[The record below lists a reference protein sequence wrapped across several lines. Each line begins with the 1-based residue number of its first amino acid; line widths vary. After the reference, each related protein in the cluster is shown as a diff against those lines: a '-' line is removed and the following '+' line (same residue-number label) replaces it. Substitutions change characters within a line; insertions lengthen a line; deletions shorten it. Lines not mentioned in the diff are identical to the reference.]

1 MLMLKPPALKRQG
14 FKYHEPF
21 EFEWQY
27 YYKEHMSYNDFLNTT
42 GEGKVIQDSM
52 KRDGYTVVLE
62 KFYDDLAKQIEKE
75 EIEKDRKHVKSI
87 IKEIEIE
94 HKKLGNWINYYEDFY
109 QVYEN
114 NELVYQD
121 SWWNGKHFQFCKEC
135 FVSSSVRTAIRQRLQ
150 NEGYELT
157 LKGWV
162 KNNGGKNEHLR
173 KDVTSNG

>member
-14 FKYHEPF
+14 YKYHEPF

-52 KRDGYTVVLE
+52 KRDGYTVNLE
-62 KFYDDLAKQIEKE
+62 RFYDNLANKLDKE
-75 EIEKDRKHVKSI
+75 YKAEQRKAVNKI
-87 IKEIEIE
+87 IKEVEAE
-94 HKKLGNWINYYEDFY
+94 QRKLGNWINYYEDFY

-121 SWWNGKHFQFCKEC
+121 SWWKGKHTMFKKEG
-135 FVSSSVRTAIRQRLQ
+135 FEESSVNKAINERMEK
-150 NEGYELT
+150 EGYELT

-162 KNNGGKNEHLR
+162 KK
-173 KDVTSNG
+173 